1 MADIFASMPFGEDF
15 VCVWRAIQDLAMN
28 HNLSSYRVDQ
38 EHLAE
43 SIPDAVRNGIKR
55 SRFVVADLT
64 GNNPNVLNE
73 VGLAQ
78 ALGKPLILFCR
89 ESPTEI
95 AFNLRSL
102 RILRY
107 DPADLGQFSVLLN
120 SALLEATSPSE
131 TLRAMIVPSSLGYP
145 TLDSRFVIA
154 ASPLSYRRAVGRS
167 GGYPTLRRTSSDY
180 VGVRG
185 ILRAFGL
192 LFGFDTLPDI
202 VDPEDCT
209 DKVIESRMDLYCIAS
224 PKANRWTR
232 KLLSGFQEQWVP
244 RIEFRADAA
253 SRNLK
258 NVHASIFRD
267 SAELC
272 PPGWALNSNGDRY
285 ARDFG
290 VIVRG
295 PNPFQ
300 GSNMAV
306 VVAGRSS
313 LGTEAASIA
322 LTEPTI
328 VERIKER
335 LQGLRVDLEDHRQP
349 FWVLVSMNRA
359 IGDGQEEAVR
369 DSLCV
374 HQVDTFQPA

>member
-1 MADIFASMPFGEDF
+1 MSDVFASMPFGEGFDS
-15 VCVWRAIQDLAMN
+15 VWHAIQNVATQ
-28 HNLSSYRVDQ
+28 HNLSSYRTDQ
-38 EHLAE
+38 EHLAK
-43 SIPDAVRNGIKR
+43 SIPDAVWNGIKQ

-64 GNNPNVLNE
+64 GNNPNVFNE

-78 ALGKPLILFCR
+78 ALGKPLILFCQ

-102 RILRY
+102 QILRY
-107 DPADLGQFSVLLN
+107 NRTDLVRFRNMLK
-120 SALLEATSPSE
+120 SALSEAASPSE
-131 TLRAMIVPSSLGYP
+131 TLRAMLVPSSLGYP
-145 TLDSRFVIA
+145 TLESRFVIA

-167 GGYPTLRRTSSDY
+167 GGYRTLRRTSSDY

-202 VDPEDCT
+202 VDPEDHT
-209 DKVIESRMDLYCIAS
+209 DDVLKSPMNIYCIAS

-232 KLLSGFQEQWVP
+232 NLLDGFHKQWVP
-244 RIEFRADAA
+244 RIEFRADAS
-253 SRNLK
+253 SRDLK
-258 NVHASIFRD
+258 NVRASIFCD
-267 SAELC
+267 SSELF
-272 PPGWALNSNGDRY
+272 PPGWPVDADGDRY

-300 GSNMAV
+300 ANKMAV
-306 VVAGRSS
+306 VIAGRSS
-313 LGTEAASIA
+313 LGTEGASIA
-322 LTEPTI
+322 FTEPTI
-328 VERIKER
+328 VERIRKR
-335 LQGLRVDLEDHRQP
+335 LQGHSVELEDHRQP
-349 FWVLVSMNRA
+349 FWVVVSMNRA

-369 DSLCV
+369 DSLRV
-374 HQVDTFQPA
+374 HQVDVFQHA